1 MLIITLLL
9 LLFYLFNILLLEKRI
24 SICFLYC
31 FLWSIV
37 IFLSSLRLLNASLYS
52 ERVYVILLL
61 GITFFLIGYLLFS
74 KISFYKNS
82 KIREL
87 NSRNIII
94 FLSFNI
100 FFYLIQAKKVISLM
114 LQGVSFSA
122 IRYSYYTQGKIMSN
136 IETIISTWIVLP
148 MIYFLIVPINLVNY
162 QKNKKNKKIILY
174 LSLLNIILYLF
185 VTQGKQNLIYYIF
198 SIFLFQFF
206 HNRRNLKKI
215 YKIIFILLALILVL
229 QKLRHDKMDIS
240 FIYTY
245 IGTSLKLLDYWS
257 YKIDNFNFY
266 SYGMGLFY
274 GIINLLSQGLEMFK
288 ITMFTNKFNEVKEM
302 YNYIISTG
310 IEVFY
315 KKGSIN
321 NVYVTNQIFFY
332 GDGRFLGIILDNFLY
347 GSFIGA
353 STVYYKK
360 NKSLEGTM
368 IFYNIIGVGVLYTFI
383 SWAFYNTS
391 YCVSLI
397 MLYFFITTKKIK
409 KRE

>member
-9 LLFYLFNILLLEKRI
+9 LLFYLFNILLLEKKI

>member
-9 LLFYLFNILLLEKRI
+9 LLLYLFNMFLIEKKI
-24 SICFLYC
+24 SICSLYC
-31 FLWSIV
+31 SLWLIV
-37 IFLSSLRLLNASLYS
+37 IFLSSLRLLNANLYS
-52 ERVYVILLL
+52 ERVYIIILL

-74 KISFYKNS
+74 KIPFYKS
-82 KIREL
+82 TKIREL
-87 NSRNIII
+87 SSRNIII

-100 FFYLIQAKKVISLM
+100 FFYLIQAKKVIILI

-162 QKNKKNKKIILY
+162 QKNKKNKKTILY
-174 LSLLNIILYLF
+174 LSILNIILYLF

-206 HNRRNLKKI
+206 HNKRNLKKI
-215 YKIIFILLALILVL
+215 YKLIFILLALILVL
-229 QKLRHDKMDIS
+229 QKLRHNNMNIS

-245 IGTSLKLLDYWS
+245 IGTSLKLLDFWS

-274 GIINLLSQGLEMFK
+274 GVINLISQGLEIFK
-288 ITMFTNKFNEVKEM
+288 IMIFNNKFNEVKEV
-302 YNYIISTG
+302 YNYIVATG
-310 IEVFY
+310 VEVFP
-315 KKGSIN
+315 KDGAIN
-321 NVYVTNQIFFY
+321 NAFVTNQIFFY

-347 GSFIGA
+347 GSFIGI
-353 STVYYKK
+353 STMYLKK
-360 NKSLEGTM
+360 SKGSEYDM

-391 YCVSLI
+391 YCISLI